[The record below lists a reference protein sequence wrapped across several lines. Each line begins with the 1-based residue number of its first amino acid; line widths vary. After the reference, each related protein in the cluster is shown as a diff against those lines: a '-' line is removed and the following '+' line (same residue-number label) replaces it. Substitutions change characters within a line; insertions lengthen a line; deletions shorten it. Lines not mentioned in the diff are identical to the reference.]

1 MESADPAA
9 RVDDRPLKCHV
20 PVSCAPLA
28 VVPNPQTSVAETA
41 VRPVIIPLR
50 QRMASRQ
57 RVPFQCRTY
66 LPYWLAAQ
74 ISVAEGALAS
84 LMKPVSPAGR
94 ADDVIVRPFQRSA
107 TGVLRPPGV
116 VPPNTHASRPPVATT
131 TE

>member
-1 MESADPAA
+1 MEAADPAA
-9 RVDDRPLKCHV
+9 RVQDRPLKCHV
-20 PVSCAPLA
+20 PVSCVPLA
-28 VVPNPQTSVAETA
+28 AVPNTQTSVGETA
-41 VRPVIIPLR
+41 IRPVIIPPR
-50 QRMASRQ
+50 QRMARRQ

-94 ADDVIVRPFQRSA
+94 ADGVIVRPFQRSA
-107 TGVLRPPGV
+107 TGMLGPPGL
-116 VPPNTHASRPPVATT
+116 VPPKTHASRPPVATT